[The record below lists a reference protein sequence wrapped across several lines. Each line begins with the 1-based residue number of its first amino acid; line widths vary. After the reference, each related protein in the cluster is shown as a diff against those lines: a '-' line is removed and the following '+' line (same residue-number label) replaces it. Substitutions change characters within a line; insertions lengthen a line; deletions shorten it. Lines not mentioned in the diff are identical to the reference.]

1 MNKHVL
7 SIEEMRELKEL
18 GINTSKASMCW
29 NTYDSFLIANDE
41 NLKDSFNYSDD
52 DWIPTFTLQD
62 ILTILPTYIT
72 HNDGEYE
79 YKWNI
84 MPFGEEYV
92 VQYLDTDGINP
103 ALVTMKDVSLLQACF
118 NILKWCKQNNYI

>member
-62 ILTILPTYIT
+62 ILTLLPTYIT

>member
-1 MNKHVL
+1 
-7 SIEEMRELKEL
+7 
-18 GINTSKASMCW
+18 
-29 NTYDSFLIANDE
+29 
-41 NLKDSFNYSDD
+41 
-52 DWIPTFTLQD
+52 
-62 ILTILPTYIT
+62 
-72 HNDGEYE
+72 
-79 YKWNI
+79 